1 MLLDFLKM
9 NKYLLLIVRHLLS
22 NDQTSLSQ
30 CEETRGER
38 LNLTKMQYNWLMET
52 VRKYDKNVLSLLHE
66 QNLISL
72 LKYFSSNKV
81 MSSLLHL
88 DYKKYVFLI
97 QL

>member
-1 MLLDFLKM
+1 M
-9 NKYLLLIVRHLLS
+9 IVRHLLS

-38 LNLTKMQYNWLMET
+38 LNLTKMQYEKLMET